1 MAEFVNPI
9 PQPVWASSDAL
20 EQTHLMW
27 QVTENLG
34 VMVIDEDRAEE
45 PVVIFLPFVDSP
57 ERVFWGGLDER
68 QAGLTLSALKNVV
81 RRLEAE
87 LSAHALKRPV
97 PGSG

>member
-27 QVTENLG
+27 QVTEGLG
-34 VMVIDEDRAEE
+34 VMVVDEDPAEE
-45 PVVIFLPFVDSP
+45 PVVIFLPFVESP
-57 ERVFWGGLDER
+57 ERVFWAGMAER
-68 QAGLTLSALKNVV
+68 RAGLTLSALKDVV

-87 LSAHALKRPV
+87 LSASPLERPV
-97 PGSG
+97 PGST